1 MNRIETWNINQR
13 RLFEPGS
20 KDDMKIVR
28 KYLHSLSWGQDG
40 CPFYLEWP
48 YLDIPSMIK
57 DKITDYTL
65 KGLK

>member
-13 RLFEPGS
+13 RLFEPSS
-20 KDDMKIVR
+20 KDDMKLVK
-28 KYLHSLSWGQDG
+28 KYLHSLSWGNQG

-48 YLDIPSMIK
+48 YLDIPSMVK
-57 DKITDYTL
+57 DKITEYTL

>member
-1 MNRIETWNINQR
+1 MNKIETWNINQR
-13 RLFEPGS
+13 RMFEPGS

-28 KYLHSLSWGQDG
+28 KFLHDNKWESN

-48 YLDIPSMIK
+48 YLDVPTMLK
-57 DKITDYTL
+57 DRITKYAL

>member
-13 RLFEPGS
+13 RLFEPSS

-28 KYLHSLSWGQDG
+28 KFLHSHYWGPDG

-48 YLDIPSMIK
+48 YLDIPYMLK
-57 DKITDYTL
+57 DKITNYTL

>member
-1 MNRIETWNINQR
+1 MNRIEQFNMYQR
-13 RLFEPGS
+13 HQFDPSS
-20 KDDMKIVR
+20 KEDLKIVR
-28 KYLHSLSWGQDG
+28 KFLHDNKWESN

-57 DKITDYTL
+57 DKIVKYTL

>member
-13 RLFEPGS
+13 HLFDASS
-20 KDDMKIVR
+20 KDDLKMVR
-28 KYLHSLSWGQDG
+28 YFLHNNKWESN

-48 YLDIPSMIK
+48 YLDIPTMIK
-57 DKITDYTL
+57 DKIVKYTL

>member
-28 KYLHSLSWGQDG
+28 KYLNSLSWGEHG
-40 CPFYLEWP
+40 CPFHLEWP
-48 YLDIPSMIK
+48 YLDIPSMVK
-57 DKITDYTL
+57 DKITQYTL
-65 KGLK
+65 KGL

>member
-1 MNRIETWNINQR
+1 MDC
-13 RLFEPGS
+13 

-28 KYLHSLSWGQDG
+28 KFLHDNKWESN

-48 YLDIPSMIK
+48 YLDVPTMLK
-57 DKITDYTL
+57 DRITKYAL